1 MADSV
6 LNPISVG
13 QYKRVL
19 AQSSSNGYGSGSV
32 FLNQTTYIGTGHHG
46 TSVMNRI
53 IMSLQSGLESEV
65 SWALSYLT
73 QISCTEP
80 LSIELEVMPYL
91 GTELIKYF
99 VKPFQ
104 LIVESKAKDVTHRQ
118 LALSLDSLLTLR
130 NLAQDLGNQQWLSQ
144 VKTLKK
150 SIVEVLKFF
159 IHWFY
164 QPYKRDFGLVQFN
177 NVFKEGFAYLIE
189 LLEPLS
195 CYYIDNS
202 KTDPLFA
209 QLLLAAT
216 LTNDKFVLVNILNCL
231 SHLLIIK
238 DGFNSLPGESAH
250 ESQETEDSLAKD
262 SKLLNNVID
271 TIQES
276 HLQKFVELLL
286 VNDDELTAAI
296 FGFLKQYLLSE
307 APHPNY
313 PNSIKNSQLA
323 RLRKLLQLSTS
334 KSNYS
339 ILVKQLP
346 LLLLSTLPLSDAKNI
361 GKVAPALLSKRSQ
374 YISVPTTVPN
384 LPNDLFNII
393 VRLPEPLRATTWL
406 RCCYE
411 PIYDFNVKTIDPNVI
426 PGEVTQISLWKAYE
440 KQFEDVWQ
448 DREKLNPE
456 WLPLLPALEFI
467 RNVNAA
473 FPNSE
478 VMQITMDNAG
488 LPPKKKF
495 IIRGIQPRQFAVGID
510 DGNYEAFRHHSEAS
524 SQQGLADGATLP
536 IGHVDVQKFNSN
548 LNKVNNA
555 LVASGSQ
562 VTENDI
568 PPLNQAAFDLLDLII
583 TNALETEDSAED
595 LVAIFKLHN
604 SHWLPELIYANP
616 CLVDIGLVKGSWF
629 RYLL

>member
-1 MADSV
+1 MTESV
-6 LNPISVG
+6 LNPISIS

-19 AQSSSNGYGSGSV
+19 TSSNNNGYGGANVFRNLTTTIGS
-32 FLNQTTYIGTGHHG
+32 GHHG
-46 TSVMNRI
+46 TSVLNRI
-53 IMSLQSGLESEV
+53 IMSLQSGLDSEV
-65 SWALSYLT
+65 SWALSYMT
-73 QISCTEP
+73 QVSCTEP
-80 LSIELEVMPYL
+80 LSIELEVLPYL

-104 LIVESKAKDVTHRQ
+104 LIIENKAKDVTHKQ

-164 QPYKRDFGLVQFN
+164 QPYKRDFCMVQFDN
-177 NVFKEGFAYLIE
+177 LFREGFAYLID

-209 QLLLAAT
+209 QLLLTAT
-216 LTNDKFVLVNILNCL
+216 LTNDKFLLVNILNCL

-238 DGFNSLPGESAH
+238 DGFNSSPE
-250 ESQETEDSLAKD
+250 ENKTEYNETEDSTPKD
-262 SKLLNNVID
+262 IKVLNNVID

-286 VNDDELTAAI
+286 VNDDELTTAV

-307 APHPNY
+307 APHPQY
-313 PNSIKNSQLA
+313 SNSIKKSQQA
-323 RLRKLLQLSTS
+323 RLRKLLQLSST
-334 KSNYS
+334 KSNFS
-339 ILVKQLP
+339 ILAKQLP
-346 LLLLSTLPLSDAKNI
+346 LILLSSLPLSDPNNI
-361 GKVAPALLSKRSQ
+361 SKMPPTFLSKRSQ
-374 YISVPTTVPN
+374 YISVPNTVPT
-384 LPNDLFNII
+384 LPADLFNVI

-448 DREKLNPE
+448 DKEKVNPE

-478 VMQITMDNAG
+478 VMQITVDSPG
-488 LPPKKKF
+488 QPPKKKF
-495 IIRGIQPRQFAVGID
+495 IIKGIQPRQFAVGID
-510 DGNYEAFRHHSEAS
+510 DGNYEAFRHFSDS
-524 SQQGLADGATLP
+524 TTQQGLESGESLP
-536 IGHVDVQKFNSN
+536 VGHVDMQKFNIN
-548 LNKVNNA
+548 LNKVNDSLAAN
-555 LVASGSQ
+555 GTQ
-562 VTENDI
+562 VTENDVS
-568 PPLNQAAFDLLDLII
+568 PLNQSAFDLLDLMI
-583 TNALETEDSAED
+583 TNVLETEDNVED
-595 LVAIFKLHN
+595 LEAIFKLHN